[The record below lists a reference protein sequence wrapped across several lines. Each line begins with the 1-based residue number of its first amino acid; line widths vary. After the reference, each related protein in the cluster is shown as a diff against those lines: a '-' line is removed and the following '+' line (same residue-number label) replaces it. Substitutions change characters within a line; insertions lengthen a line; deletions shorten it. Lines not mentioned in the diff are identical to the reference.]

1 MYPTR
6 VSFEVE
12 SHETVRMSVPV
23 MPRLAATVNRT
34 ALFAVTR
41 LLLMIVSGSLMIVTE
56 DGATAAAPLT
66 EGVPVRVSPSFYLP
80 SNDTTTVRTSF

>member
-1 MYPTR
+1 
-6 VSFEVE
+6 
-12 SHETVRMSVPV
+12 
-23 MPRLAATVNRT
+23 
-34 ALFAVTR
+34 
-41 LLLMIVSGSLMIVTE
+41 MIVSGSLMIVTE